1 MWGAVGRAGRWVG
14 GGGVASGAEL
24 IMPARGGMGMM
35 GAGQSGMKGERHAAR
50 IERMVTGR
58 VAIIEGVTV

>member
-1 MWGAVGRAGRWVG
+1 MG

-35 GAGQSGMKGERHAAR
+35 GAGQSGMQGEGCVWGCEKAVKP
-50 IERMVTGR
+50 RMW
-58 VAIIEGVTV
+58 